1 MSIKITSIPHDFN
14 CHESNI
20 SSKYMAP
27 PCVKPDMFISAD
39 LALNKNP
46 GYLLQMLRGDN
57 SV

>member
-1 MSIKITSIPHDFN
+1 
-14 CHESNI
+14 
-20 SSKYMAP
+20 MAP